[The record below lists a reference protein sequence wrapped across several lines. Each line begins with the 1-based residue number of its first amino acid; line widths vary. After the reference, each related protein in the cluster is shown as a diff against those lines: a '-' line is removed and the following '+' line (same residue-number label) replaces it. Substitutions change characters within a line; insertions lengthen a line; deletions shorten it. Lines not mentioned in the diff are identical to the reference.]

1 MEQEEKQQDP
11 YFNFIN
17 SLHSESSKRNYRYSF
32 FRFLK
37 YYNLKEPQELMT
49 IALPDLE
56 GMITKYLVNVNQENP
71 KSNAMTCLDLAAIRH
86 FCKMNKIKLDWEYIS
101 EFKGKSQTR
110 RQKKSGKDGA
120 YDHDQIKKILDLCD
134 MRYKVIVLLMAS
146 SGIRVGAISL
156 IQLKHLQKLDDN
168 NIYKIT
174 VYPEDRE
181 EYFTFCSPECTSAI
195 DYYLD
200 YRRRNGEQLE
210 AKSYLI
216 REQFDINDVEQVRS
230 KGFPIKT
237 PTTKNQLAVILVR
250 AGIRTI
256 DHVNGHL

>member
-1 MEQEEKQQDP
+1 
-11 YFNFIN
+11 
-17 SLHSESSKRNYRYSF
+17 
-32 FRFLK
+32 
-37 YYNLKEPQELMT
+37 
-49 IALPDLE
+49 
-56 GMITKYLVNVNQENP
+56 
-71 KSNAMTCLDLAAIRH
+71 
-86 FCKMNKIKLDWEYIS
+86 
-101 EFKGKSQTR
+101 
-110 RQKKSGKDGA
+110 
-120 YDHDQIKKILDLCD
+120 
-134 MRYKVIVLLMAS
+134 MAS